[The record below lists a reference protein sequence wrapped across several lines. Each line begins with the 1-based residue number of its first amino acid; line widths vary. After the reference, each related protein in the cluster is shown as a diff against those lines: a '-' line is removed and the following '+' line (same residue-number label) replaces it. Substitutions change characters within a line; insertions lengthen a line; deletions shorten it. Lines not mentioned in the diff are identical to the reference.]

1 MGRKEGRV
9 FLILDVSISPYAELG
24 PNEYREDARHFI
36 PTCELTETFGDN
48 SMREL
53 LQIAHVSFC
62 TSHVH
67 AKLYS
72 NVFIWKISSSSSNL
86 SRSSSFFMIIKLL
99 FENFREKFLRK
110 IYKNFIIFSF
120 GISSNSSSNF
130 CFFDFFFGFGLSGS
144 TSFFISSSTFSTGF
158 SISTGLKFLS
168 TIFSC

>member
-1 MGRKEGRV
+1 MKMGRKEGCV
-9 FLILDVSISPYAELG
+9 FPMLDVSISPYAELG
-24 PNEYREDARHFI
+24 PNEYREDALHFI

-86 SRSSSFFMIIKLL
+86 SRSSSFFYDYKITV
-99 FENFREKFLRK
+99 RKFPRK
-110 IYKNFIIFSF
+110 IY
-120 GISSNSSSNF
+120 
-130 CFFDFFFGFGLSGS
+130 
-144 TSFFISSSTFSTGF
+144 
-158 SISTGLKFLS
+158 
-168 TIFSC
+168 